1 MNLQEGWAASP
12 LRSVMD
18 LLGHTQLDRMTTEP
32 GLVSAVD
39 QHAAELRDAI
49 PMDRETLGDYVLGFL
64 DELRDREWMFDGE
77 LDAPALR
84 LTAACWLARE
94 SGFLEDGLPA

>member
-1 MNLQEGWAASP
+1 
-12 LRSVMD
+12 
-18 LLGHTQLDRMTTEP
+18 
-32 GLVSAVD
+32 VSAVD

-84 LTAACWLARE
+84 LTAACWLARQ